1 MASKTINI
9 SVDETTK
16 AKAQAIFESLGMSFS
31 TGINIYLEQVVLKKG
46 IPFALKAAG
55 GEEEPEEDSPRK
67 KVSPHPTKEKA
78 GVSESELSLSEILNG
93 LKEDDSPKK
102 KKRK

>member
-55 GEEEPEEDSPRK
+55 AEEESDEEPSRK
-67 KVSPHPTKEKA
+67 KAPLQPAKEKA

-93 LKEDDSPKK
+93 LKDDDSPKK

>member
-9 SVDETTK
+9 SVEETTK
-16 AKAQAIFESLGMSFS
+16 AKAQVIFESLGMSFS

-55 GEEEPEEDSPRK
+55 AQEEGEEEPLRK
-67 KVSPHPTKEKA
+67 KVSPQLGKEKV

-93 LKEDDSPKK
+93 LKDDDSPKK
-102 KKRK
+102 KKRR

>member
-55 GEEEPEEDSPRK
+55 ADEEEENETPKKKPSPQ
-67 KVSPHPTKEKA
+67 PGKEKA
-78 GVSESELSLSEILNG
+78 GVSGSELSLSEILNG
-93 LKEDDSPKK
+93 LKDDDSPKK
-102 KKRK
+102 KKRS

>member
-9 SVDETTK
+9 SVEEATK

-31 TGINIYLEQVVLKKG
+31 TGINVYLEQVVLKKG
-46 IPFALKAAG
+46 IPFALRATGAN
-55 GEEEPEEDSPRK
+55 EEENEPPEK
-67 KVSPHPTKEKA
+67 KPTSRPSNEKA
-78 GVSESELSLSEILNG
+78 GVSGGELSLSEILNG
-93 LKEDDSPKK
+93 LKDDVSPKK

>member
-55 GEEEPEEDSPRK
+55 GKEESEGEPLRK
-67 KVSPHPTKEKA
+67 KPSPQAAKEKV
-78 GVSESELSLSEILNG
+78 GVSTSELSLSEILNG
-93 LKEDDSPKK
+93 LKDDGSSKK
-102 KKRK
+102 KKQK

>member
-1 MASKTINI
+1 
-9 SVDETTK
+9 
-16 AKAQAIFESLGMSFS
+16 MSFS

-55 GEEEPEEDSPRK
+55 AKKKREEEPSRK
-67 KVSPHPTKEKA
+67 KVSPQPGKEKA

-93 LKEDDSPKK
+93 LKDDDSPKK
-102 KKRK
+102 KKRKITKKEDKEKWRNFSAHFLLRSLLV